1 MGGKQPVT
9 AWINYESY
17 NSPARNLLRAISSER
32 IDAPLKRYLE
42 ERTQDGKRLNE
53 TQINRLGYAL
63 LSRKKTV
70 EAIEIFK
77 LNIKDYPKS
86 GNTYDSLAET
96 YLETGEKKLA
106 LEFYKKALEVDSD
119 YPNAAAAREVI
130 KKLEAGL
137 KSSSP
142 K

>member
-1 MGGKQPVT
+1 M
-9 AWINYESY
+9 
-17 NSPARNLLRAISSER
+17 
-32 IDAPLKRYLE
+32 
-42 ERTQDGKRLNE
+42 NE
-53 TQINRLGYAL
+53 AQVNRLGYAL
-63 LSRKKTV
+63 LSRKKTA

-86 GNTYDSLAET
+86 ANTYDSLAES

-106 LEFYKKALEVDSD
+106 LEFYKKALEVDSN

-130 KKLEAGL
+130 KKLEVEL
-137 KSSSP
+137 RSSSP